1 METTQTVPESNLTTA
16 GPETEPAPLW
26 TGPKKRRKWIKRV
39 LVIAAVL
46 ALLFWIVVRPMLG
59 GTAAVSGAYQTAQV
73 QRQDLTV
80 SVSGSGT
87 VTPIESY
94 QVSALVTGEILESP
108 FEDGDQVEQ
117 DQLLYRIDPGSAQT
131 ALQQAQLSVQQAQM
145 NYDTLASSLQVKAI
159 GGGVVQTLHVQ
170 EGDLVSAGTAIAD
183 ITDTASMTL
192 TVPFQSADAANIS
205 VGQAA
210 QVTLS
215 GTLETLPGTVESV
228 ASADQVGNGGA
239 LVRQVKIRLTNPG
252 ALTETTSATARVGTY
267 ACAAGGTL
275 SPQLRQTITAAASG
289 EITNLNVSVGSRV
302 SAGAV
307 LATIGGE
314 SAENSLA
321 DAALAVQNAQLSLQ
335 SAQEALDSY
344 TITSPISGTV
354 IEKNLKAGD
363 QLNGGDSGAMA
374 VIYDLS
380 QLELQMDVSELDIG
394 QIQPGQT
401 VEITAEAL
409 PGQTFTGVVEKVSVN
424 GTTTDGFTTYPVTI
438 LLSEYGD
445 LNPGMNVSAD
455 IIVERSEN
463 VLCVP
468 AAAVNSDGT
477 VLVAGEGAFAED
489 GVTIADP
496 SKIESRPVT
505 LGRGNQDFVEI
516 TSGLEEGETVL
527 LPIQSQGGMAS
538 AGSAAVTAAG

>member
-1 METTQTVPESNLTTA
+1 METTQTAPETTQTPA
-16 GPETEPAPLW
+16 APETEPSPLW

-108 FEDGDQVEQ
+108 FEDGDQVEK

-145 NYDTLASSLQVKAI
+145 SCDTLASSLQVRAI
-159 GGGVVQTLHVQ
+159 GGGVVQALHVQ

-183 ITDTASMTL
+183 ITDTSTMTL
-192 TVPFQSADAANIS
+192 TVPFQAGDAAHIS
-205 VGQAA
+205 AGQTA

-215 GTLETLPGTVESV
+215 GTLETLSGTVESV

-252 ALTETTSATARVGTY
+252 ALTDATTATARVGTY

-307 LATIGGE
+307 LAAIGGE

-445 LNPGMNVSAD
+445 LNPGMNVSAH
-455 IIVERSEN
+455 IIVERAEN
-463 VLCVP
+463 ALCVP
-468 AAAVNSDGT
+468 AEAVNSDGT

-505 LGRGNQDFVEI
+505 LGRGSQDYVEI

-527 LPIQSQGGMAS
+527 LPIQSTGGMPS
-538 AGSAAVTAAG
+538 DGSAAVAAAG

>member
-1 METTQTVPESNLTTA
+1 METTQTAPETTQTPA
-16 GPETEPAPLW
+16 APETEPAPLW

-108 FEDGDQVEQ
+108 FEDGDQVEK

-183 ITDTASMTL
+183 ITDTSTMTL

-215 GTLETLPGTVESV
+215 GTLETLSGTVESV

-252 ALTETTSATARVGTY
+252 ALTDATTATARVGSY
-267 ACAAGGTL
+267 ACASGGTL
-275 SPQLRQTITAAASG
+275 SPRLRQTITAAASG
-289 EITNLNVSVGSRV
+289 EITSLNVSVGSRV

-307 LATIGGE
+307 LAAIGGE

-445 LNPGMNVSAD
+445 LNPGMNVSAH
-455 IIVERSEN
+455 IIVERAEN
-463 VLCVP
+463 ALCVP
-468 AAAVNSDGT
+468 AEAVNSDGT

-505 LGRGNQDFVEI
+505 LGRGSQDFVEI

-527 LPIQSQGGMAS
+527 LPIQSTGGMPS
-538 AGSAAVTAAG
+538 DGSAAVAAAG

>member
-1 METTQTVPESNLTTA
+1 MEQTQTIPEAVPAPSP
-16 GPETEPAPLW
+16 GTEQASAPLW
-26 TGPKKRRKWIKRV
+26 PGPKKRPKWKKR
-39 LVIAAVL
+39 LVIALVPVAL
-46 ALLFWIVVRPMLG
+46 ALWVVVRPMLAG
-59 GTAAVSGAYQTAQV
+59 PAAAAGLYQAAQV
-73 QRQDLTV
+73 QRRDLTV
-80 SVSGSGT
+80 TVSGSGT
-87 VTPIESY
+87 VAPIESY
-94 QVSALVTGEILESP
+94 QVSALVSGEILESP
-108 FEDGDQVEQ
+108 FEEGDQVEAG
-117 DQLLYRIDPGSAQT
+117 QLLYRIDPGSAQT
-131 ALQQAQLSVQQAQM
+131 ALQQAQL
-145 NYDTLASSLQVKAI
+145 NYDALASSLQVKAA
-159 GGGVVQTLHVQ
+159 GAGVVQALHVQ
-170 EGDLVSAGTAIAD
+170 EGDLISAGTAVADIAD
-183 ITDTASMTL
+183 TSAMTL
-192 TVPFQSADAANIS
+192 TVPFQSADAARIS
-205 VGQAA
+205 VGQEA
-210 QVTLS
+210 QVTLA

-228 ASADQVGNGGA
+228 AAADQVGNGGA

-252 ALTETTSATARVGTY
+252 ALTDATTATARVGSY

-289 EITNLNVSVGSRV
+289 EITSLNVSVGSRV
-302 SAGAV
+302 SAGTV
-307 LATIGGE
+307 LAAIGGE

-463 VLCVP
+463 ALCVP
-468 AAAVNSDGT
+468 AEAVNSDGT

-496 SKIESRPVT
+496 SKVEARAVS
-505 LGRGNQDFVEI
+505 LGQGDQEYVEI

-527 LPIQSQGGMAS
+527 LPVQSDGGMPS
-538 AGSAAVTAAG
+538 DGSAAVAAVG